1 MWWGFGPRAAALHRL
16 YRVAALRS
24 RSFVNH
30 PSSSREPAPS
40 RWTDAAVPPAG
51 SITPTPVANVLADD
65 LAVRSYQQAL
75 HSAAPGMWSSGL
87 HLGAEQVAWAAGPG
101 APEPAV
107 TLCLPLGGAHTARQF
122 CRGTIPTP
130 LELENAIAAVED
142 EVHIAH
148 CQLQGLLPP
157 GQVWAP
163 WSADVALHD
172 LATLAGVPPGPHR
185 VLTLDAMERLF
196 NRLAA
201 VSAGRPA
208 AQEGLPDDPAFAGT
222 LLVLRELMHHLPF
235 ASLVLVEAPP
245 GHEVSPSG

>member
-1 MWWGFGPRAAALHRL
+1 M
-16 YRVAALRS
+16 
-24 RSFVNH
+24 NH
-30 PSSSREPAPS
+30 PSSPPKRASSP
-40 RWTDAAVPPAG
+40 WTDAAVPPAG
-51 SITPTPVANVLADD
+51 SITPTPVANALADD
-65 LAVRSYQQAL
+65 PAVQSYQQAQRNVP
-75 HSAAPGMWSSGL
+75 SGTWCSGL
-87 HLGAEQVAWAAGPG
+87 HLGAEQVTWAAGPG

-107 TLCLPLGGAHTARQF
+107 TLCLRLGGAHTARQF
-122 CRGTIPTP
+122 FRGTIPTP

-157 GQVWAP
+157 GQVWVP
-163 WSADVALHD
+163 WSADAALHD

-201 VSAGRPA
+201 VSEGRPA

-235 ASLVLVEAPP
+235 ASLVLMEAPP

>member
-1 MWWGFGPRAAALHRL
+1 M
-16 YRVAALRS
+16 
-24 RSFVNH
+24 NH
-30 PSSSREPAPS
+30 LSSSPKPASSPG
-40 RWTDAAVPPAG
+40 TDAAVSPAG
-51 SITPTPVANVLADD
+51 SITPTSVANVLADD

-75 HSAAPGMWSSGL
+75 HNGAPGMWSSGL
-87 HLGAEQVAWAAGPG
+87 HLGAEHVTWAAGTS

-107 TLCLPLGGAHTARQF
+107 RLCLPLGGAHTARQF
-122 CRGTIPTP
+122 FRGTISTP

-148 CQLQGLLPP
+148 RQLQGLLPP
-157 GQVWAP
+157 GHVWAP
-163 WSADVALHD
+163 WSADAALHD
-172 LATLAGVPPGPHR
+172 VATLAGVPPGPHR

-201 VSAGRPA
+201 VSEGRPA

-245 GHEVSPSG
+245 GYEVSPSG

>member
-1 MWWGFGPRAAALHRL
+1 M
-16 YRVAALRS
+16 
-24 RSFVNH
+24 NH
-30 PSSSREPAPS
+30 PSSSPKAASS

-51 SITPTPVANVLADD
+51 SITPTPVASVLADD
-65 LAVRSYQQAL
+65 PAVRSYQQAL
-75 HSAAPGMWSSGL
+75 HSAPPGMWSCGL
-87 HLGAEQVAWAAGPG
+87 HLGADHVTWAAGTS

-107 TLCLPLGGAHTARQF
+107 RLCLPLGGAHTARQF
-122 CRGTIPTP
+122 FRGTIPTP

-148 CQLQGLLPP
+148 RQLQGLLPP

-163 WSADVALHD
+163 WSADAALHD

-201 VSAGRPA
+201 VSEGRPA

-235 ASLVLVEAPP
+235 ASLVLVVGTTGA
-245 GHEVSPSG
+245 

>member
-1 MWWGFGPRAAALHRL
+1 M
-16 YRVAALRS
+16 
-24 RSFVNH
+24 NH
-30 PSSSREPAPS
+30 PFSSPKLALSP
-40 RWTDAAVPPAG
+40 WTDAAVPPAG

-65 LAVRSYQQAL
+65 PAVHSYQQAQRN
-75 HSAAPGMWSSGL
+75 AAPGTWSSGL
-87 HLGAEQVAWAAGPG
+87 HLGVEQVTWAAGIDT
-101 APEPAV
+101 PEPAV
-107 TLCLPLGGAHTARQF
+107 RLCLPLGGAHTARQF
-122 CRGTIPTP
+122 FRGTIPTP

-148 CQLQGLLPP
+148 RQLRGLLPP

-172 LATLAGVPPGPHR
+172 LATLASVPPGPHR

-196 NRLAA
+196 NRLVA
-201 VSAGRPA
+201 VSEGRPA

-235 ASLVLVEAPP
+235 ASLVLVDGTTGA
-245 GHEVSPSG
+245 

>member
-1 MWWGFGPRAAALHRL
+1 MK
-16 YRVAALRS
+16 
-24 RSFVNH
+24 H
-30 PSSSREPAPS
+30 PSSSPKPASSP
-40 RWTDAAVPPAG
+40 WTEAAVPPAG

-65 LAVRSYQQAL
+65 PAVHSYQQAQRN
-75 HSAAPGMWSSGL
+75 AAPGTWSSGL
-87 HLGAEQVAWAAGPG
+87 HLGAEQVTWAAGTS

-107 TLCLPLGGAHTARQF
+107 RLCLPLGGAHTARQF
-122 CRGTIPTP
+122 FRGAIPTP

-148 CQLQGLLPP
+148 RKLQGLLPP

-163 WSADVALHD
+163 WSADAALHD

-201 VSAGRPA
+201 VSEGRPA
-208 AQEGLPDDPAFAGT
+208 AQEGLPHDPVFAGT

-235 ASLVLVEAPP
+235 ASLVLVDGTTEA
-245 GHEVSPSG
+245 

>member
-1 MWWGFGPRAAALHRL
+1 M
-16 YRVAALRS
+16 
-24 RSFVNH
+24 NH
-30 PSSSREPAPS
+30 PSSSPKPASSP
-40 RWTDAAVPPAG
+40 WGEAAVPPAG

-65 LAVRSYQQAL
+65 PAVRSYQQAQRN
-75 HSAAPGMWSSGL
+75 AAPGTWSSGL
-87 HLGAEQVAWAAGPG
+87 HLGPEQVTWAAGTS

-107 TLCLPLGGAHTARQF
+107 RLCLPLGGAHMARQF
-122 CRGTIPTP
+122 FRGTLPTP

-148 CQLQGLLPP
+148 RQLQGLLPP

-163 WSADVALHD
+163 WSGDAALHD

-201 VSAGRPA
+201 VSEGRPA
-208 AQEGLPDDPAFAGT
+208 AQEGLPNDPVFAGT

-235 ASLVLVEAPP
+235 ASLVLVDGTTGA
-245 GHEVSPSG
+245 